1 MPRSTRIIEA
11 NNALREAMRTSAAVV
26 FAAAAHAFA
35 PPTAPAVRLAPRRV
49 GSVTVTELDDAVIA
63 KVISAELQEM
73 LDREWIEQACHVTIG
88 RSAADAY
95 LGGTPAVVTS
105 AASIDGKGH
114 TVSQAG
120 ALHFLSDAVVVD
132 SGTFWRSHRGR
143 GTGDR

>member
-1 MPRSTRIIEA
+1 MLRLLVTLATASTLVVRDGAELKAALA
-11 NNALREAMRTSAAVV
+11 NG
-26 FAAAAHAFA
+26 
-35 PPTAPAVRLAPRRV
+35 APAI
-49 GSVTVTELDDAVIA
+49 EL
-63 KVISAELQEM
+63 
-73 LDREWIEQACHVTIG
+73 
-88 RSAADAY
+88 AADTY
-95 LGGTPAVVTS
+95 LGGTPAVMTS